1 MYRLRLHGLY
11 GPRCPQSPEKPLN
24 LTHSVTG
31 CSWVMSFCCFRV
43 CCTVWLSLGHVCL
56 SFQSVLHSLVVPES
70 CLFVVSECAAQSG
83 CPWVMSLCCFR
94 VCCRVWLS
102 LSHVSLLFQSVL
114 HSLVVLESCLFVV
127 SECAAQLGCPWV
139 MSFCC
144 FSVLHSLVAP
154 ESCLFVVS
162 ESSTLVFPES
172 CLFVVSESSTQS
184 GCPCVMSFCCFRVLY
199 TVWWSLSHACLLCK
213 SPLHSLVV
221 PESCLFVVS
230 ECAAQSWGHETTQ
243 HKSTNFSRAINSG
256 SSTPHTSSAT
266 TWHG

>member
-31 CSWVMSFCCFRV
+31 CPWVMSFCCFRV

-56 SFQSVLHSLVVPES
+56 LFQSVLHSLVVPES

-83 CPWVMSLCCFR
+83 CPWVMSVCFFR
-94 VCCRVWLS
+94 VCCTVWLS
-102 LSHVSLLFQSVL
+102 LNHVSLLFQSVL
-114 HSLVVLESCLFVV
+114 HSWVVPESCLFVV
-127 SECAAQLGCPWV
+127 SECAAQSGCPWV

-144 FSVLHSLVAP
+144 FRVLYSG
-154 ESCLFVVS
+154 
-162 ESSTLVFPES
+162 FPW
-172 CLFVVSESSTQS
+172 
-184 GCPCVMSFCCFRVLY
+184 VMSVCCFRVLY
-199 TVWWSLSHACLLCK
+199 TVWLSLCHACLLCK